1 MAYDPL
7 SSFTPSAPKK
17 TIAQLQA
24 EATAA
29 SAKADALV
37 SKAEAST
44 IKMDPSFG
52 VTVAQNELSAAK
64 PGSPAY
70 IAALNDLTQAKNVA
84 SGVTAQRDVVRQTIN
99 AGVTGGGG
107 GGYTGGGSTGGG
119 TTDTTSNA
127 LLQQLLAQQNEAA
140 AIAQKDKEQAR
151 QSAIDVLTARFKQY
165 GLESLSSAIVKL
177 ATDGA
182 SEATITLGLQETPEY
197 KARFKANADRVT
209 KGLSVLSP
217 GDYLN
222 LEDTYRQVL
231 RSYGLTQF
239 DNDSYVSQFIS
250 NDMSATELAGRV
262 DTAVKRVQNAD
273 PTVMQQL
280 TDYYGIASKDLV
292 AYVLDP
298 QKQLV
303 NIEQQVTAGEIG
315 AAATKQGLITAK
327 SVAEQLAAAG
337 VTQTEAQK
345 GYSTIAEV
353 LPTSE
358 KLSGIYSAQ
367 GISYTQADAEQDVF
381 NGLAS
386 AKRKREQLVSSE
398 LGSFSG
404 QAGTSKGAF
413 STGYLNRQGK
423 SGAF

>member
-1 MAYDPL
+1 MATKAQLAEIKKLQAKVDAQKQKVAA
-7 SSFTPSAPKK
+7 TMAAIAPK
-17 TIAQLQA
+17 ISAVDPAQGLKLAQQA
-24 EATAA
+24 KA
-29 SAKADALV
+29 SAA
-37 SKAEAST
+37 
-44 IKMDPSFG
+44 
-52 VTVAQNELSAAK
+52 

-70 IAALNDLTQAKNVA
+70 VAALSAVTQAQNTA
-84 SGVTAQRDVVRQTIN
+84 SGVTAQRDVVRNTIAAGAKSTGTSTQTIIPP
-99 AGVTGGGG
+99 A
-107 GGYTGGGSTGGG
+107 
-119 TTDTTSNA
+119 TDDTSSK
-127 LLQQLLAQQNEAA
+127 LLQQLIADQNAAA

-165 GLESLSSAIVKL
+165 GLESLSAAIIKL
-177 ATDGA
+177 AVDGA

-197 KARFKANADRVT
+197 QARFKANADRI
-209 KGLSVLSP
+209 KSGLSVLNP

-231 RSYGLTQF
+231 RSYGLNQF
-239 DNDSYVSQFIS
+239 DNDTYVSQFIS

-273 PTVMQQL
+273 PSVMQQL
-280 TDYYGIASKDLV
+280 TDYYGIAPKDLV

-298 QKQLV
+298 KQQLV
-303 NIEQQVTAGEIG
+303 NIERQVAAGEIG
-315 AAATKQGLITAK
+315 AAASKQGLIAGK

-353 LPTSE
+353 LPTAE
-358 KLSGIYSAQ
+358 KLSGIYGAQ
-367 GISYTQADAEQDVF
+367 GLSYTQADAEQDVF

-386 AKRKREQLVSSE
+386 AKRKREQLASSE
-398 LGSFSG
+398 IGSFSG

-413 STGYLNRQGK
+413 STSYLNRQGK
-423 SGAF
+423 SGSF